1 MSMVYVM
8 VSMPTTLGISLP
20 QSIPPVE
27 YSALSGGLFT
37 VWITFNK
44 ISKKTQQL
52 QLTTSKMVY
61 TTYALNFIFLVSYVV
76 RGVSICM

>member
-1 MSMVYVM
+1 MVYVM

-20 QSIPPVE
+20 QSIPPVA
-27 YSALSGGLFT
+27 YSALSGGLLFT